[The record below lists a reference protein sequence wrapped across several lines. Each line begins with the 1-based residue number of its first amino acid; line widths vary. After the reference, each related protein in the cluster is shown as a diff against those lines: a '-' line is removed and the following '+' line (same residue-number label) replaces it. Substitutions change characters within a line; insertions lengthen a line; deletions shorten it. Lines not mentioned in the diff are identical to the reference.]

1 MLSLLI
7 LSFSLALFLLKIS
20 HRPPRVSGR
29 LDGVGSKD
37 GPSCVELDGSRNKKW
52 WWEGFV
58 YPKQTLYHVSWV
70 HRVYTNICLK
80 EEPHLQWRC

>member
-20 HRPPRVSGR
+20 HLSPRVSGR
-29 LDGVGSKD
+29 LDRVGSKD
-37 GPSCVELDGSRNKKW
+37 GPSFVELDGSRNKKW

-58 YPKQTLYHVSWV
+58 YFGQAPDHVS
-70 HRVYTNICLK
+70 
-80 EEPHLQWRC
+80 